1 MSSEGGSDWG
11 NGSEMS
17 LTGLNNISWL
27 GRDKGTV
34 GMSSEGGSDWG
45 NGHMSEETAKVGGDN
60 VGGSHTSD
68 QVDGHL
74 RFTLL
79 PSGLSN
85 SSEVGGT
92 GLDNISGLSRHKGTV
107 GMSSEGSNHRGDM
120 TEETEVGGVCVA

>member
-27 GRDKGTV
+27 GRDKGTI

-45 NGHMSEETAKVGGDN
+45 NGHMSEETTEVGGDN

-68 QVDGHL
+68 KVDGHL
-74 RFTLL
+74 RLTLL
-79 PSGLSN
+79 PSGFGN
-85 SSEVGGT
+85 GSEMGLT
-92 GLDNISGLSRHKGTV
+92 GLNNISRLGRDKGTV
-107 GMSSEGSNHRGDM
+107 GVS
-120 TEETEVGGVCVA
+120 